1 MAATRRDLTI
11 DDLTALHW
19 IADPQLSPDGTRVA
33 FTRVWKENP
42 IRPRRS
48 PTSSR
53 ACPAGS
59 S

>member
-33 FTRVWKENP
+33 FTRVWVEIP
-42 IRPRRS
+42 IRSRRS

-53 ACPAGS
+53 ACPA
-59 S
+59 